1 MKSATERTGHGSDAL
16 SPWDLF
22 MLGISVLVLVSLA
35 LEMLL
40 PMEAETLRLLNRIDT
55 VMCGFFLVDFGVRLV
70 RAKDRLEYMKWGWLD
85 LLSSIPWQEVF
96 AWGRLYRVVRVVR
109 AVRSVRH
116 IVLVL
121 QRRRAQSMF
130 LGAFLVGLVL
140 IEVSSFAIWHF
151 EKGAPGANIT
161 DPQRAFWWAL
171 VTITTV
177 GYGDVFPVTS
187 GGRVVAAFL
196 MFGGIGLFSSFAA
209 LLSSWLTS
217 QEVEREEED
226 HLRLLRGELREMRGE
241 ITLLREEL
249 QRERAGRPRE

>member
-1 MKSATERTGHGSDAL
+1 
-16 SPWDLF
+16 

-85 LLSSIPWQEVF
+85 LLSSVPWQEVF

-249 QRERAGRPRE
+249 QREREGRPRE